1 MACKTGDV
9 TSQSDDRESPG
20 KWLRRTRVRLG
31 FQTLGEFAHA
41 LKIDQSQV
49 SRYERDRSVVPDDKA
64 ERIAEVF
71 GMDEIEVRRR
81 LGLWVPPEDR
91 RKPEPVA
98 LTPEEII
105 QRLKDDPDYRAE
117 FFDALL
123 DLRERGAIRGDDES
137 D

>member
-1 MACKTGDV
+1 
-9 TSQSDDRESPG
+9 
-20 KWLRRTRVRLG
+20 
-31 FQTLGEFAHA
+31 
-41 LKIDQSQV
+41 
-49 SRYERDRSVVPDDKA
+49 
-64 ERIAEVF
+64 
-71 GMDEIEVRRR
+71 MDEIEVRRR